1 MVALTVPP
9 TTSSAPDL
17 FSLAERLAA
26 RLVERGETLA
36 VAEGATGGLL
46 SHALTQ
52 VPGSSAW
59 FRAGIVAYT
68 DYPKQLLLRVSTET
82 LDEFGSV
89 SIQATVQMA
98 RLVRRIF
105 GTHWGLA
112 VTGYADERVAASQRP
127 TSGVPARDP
136 AGTPRIEGEPAP
148 RQPGQTF
155 LAISGSAATPQGEGQ
170 LWEERLLPAP
180 DRATYKAEA
189 ASAALELLLATIGG

>member
-1 MVALTVPP
+1 MPSTPA
-9 TTSSAPDL
+9 TTSPTPDL
-17 FSLAERLAA
+17 VSLAERLAA
-26 RLVERGETLA
+26 KLVERNETLA

-52 VPGSSAW
+52 IPGSSAW

-82 LDEFGSV
+82 LEEFGSI

-112 VTGYADERVAASQRP
+112 VTGYADERAAAVQRP
-127 TSGVPARDP
+127 TAGVPLRDP
-136 AGTPRIEGEPAP
+136 AGTPRIAGEPSP

-155 LAISGSAATPQGEGQ
+155 LAISGPAATLQGEGQ

-189 ASAALELLLATIGG
+189 AAAALELLLATIEG